1 MPDPWSENRHPADK
15 YYGKYPGLV
24 ADNTAPKDDP
34 ENPDKIHR
42 GELLVEVPGILEE
55 SKDGKGER
63 PIQVWAKPCFHPGFF
78 FIPEV
83 GAQVWVE
90 FVAGDVNQP
99 VWTGVWYPLAET
111 PKTVTDEAPTEHQK
125 VIRTASGHVI
135 QLDDT
140 GDKPAIVIRHTKKDG
155 AKIQIDK
162 NGSVLIDNGKKS
174 FLFLN
179 AEGGEV
185 TLMDENQNLVT
196 LTKNGIAL
204 ANADSTIIEMKG
216 KQVTVVAADLAV
228 VSAKDVVFKSGTVT
242 LGDGAGESAVLGDT
256 FGKMWDA
263 MMMHTHPTGVGPS
276 GPPVVPPAG
285 PPVLIPGNGL
295 STSVKVK

>member
-1 MPDPWSENRHPADK
+1 MSSMSEPWSENRQLADK

-24 ADNTAPKDDP
+24 AGNAAPKDDP
-34 ENPDKIHR
+34 ENPHKIHR
-42 GELLVEVPGILEE
+42 GELLVQVPGILEE
-55 SKDGKGER
+55 SQDGKGEQ
-63 PIQVWAKPCFHPGFF
+63 PIQVWARPCFHPGFF

-135 QLDDT
+135 ELDDS
-140 GDKPAIVIRHTKKDG
+140 GDSPAIVIRHTKKDG

-204 ANADSTIIEMKG
+204 ANADSTVIEMKG
-216 KQVTVVAADLAV
+216 KKVTVMAGDQV
-228 VSAKDVVFKSGTVT
+228 VVTAKDVVFQSATVT
-242 LGDGAGESAVLGDT
+242 LGKGASEAAVQGDT
-256 FGKMWDA
+256 FASLWNKFIF
-263 MMMHTHPTGVGPS
+263 HTHATAVGPS
-276 GPPVVPPAG
+276 GPPV
-285 PPVLIPGNGL
+285 PPVQPLLPTQGL
-295 STSVKVK
+295 SGAVKVK